1 MIKGQR
7 NNVCVYLH
15 KYPKTKEVF
24 YVGIGV
30 STRPFDFERRSTFW
44 KNTVN
49 KHGVEVEI
57 VNEDLTFE
65 QACIVEQTLIR
76 IYGRRDKGQGSLVNM
91 TNGGVGIDNTP
102 IENIR
107 ILVQPKPKK
116 AVKIKTGMVERLKS
130 KIYAHI

>member
-1 MIKGQR
+1 MIKAKE
-7 NNVCVYLH
+7 NNKVVYIH
-15 KYPKTKEVF
+15 KYPGTNTVY
-24 YVGIGV
+24 YVGLGV
-30 STRPFDFERRSTFW
+30 ESRPYDFVRRSKFW
-44 KNTVN
+44 LSTYEKY
-49 KHGVEVEI
+49 GVEVEI
-57 VNEDLTFE
+57 VATDLTFE